1 MPRTVKIATAN
12 VTGYGGVTPDPRDQV
27 IETGSPAD
35 QAKYIPSLYEG
46 ETTSI
51 DVIFTVEYTDEAG
64 TVLGTS
70 NASNVSTTFNFT
82 QYGMAAT
89 KVNNYTLRIA
99 GTYANAF
106 SDQYY
111 RFVLDD
117 MSLVLLPPTTS
128 VKFKAL
134 VEYNKPNIV
143 QIENNYSTTV
153 RAPDDFGGVVE
164 SDISYTFKQWVV
176 WRYQSAIAAITSL
189 VAQGK
194 V

>member
-12 VTGYGGVTPDPRDQV
+12 ITGYGGVSPDPRDQV
-27 IETGSPAD
+27 IETGSAAD

-82 QYGMAAT
+82 QYGMTAT

-99 GTYANAF
+99 GTYSNAF

-117 MSLVLLPPTTS
+117 MSLVLLPPTTT

-143 QIENNYSTTV
+143 QIENNYETTV

-164 SDISYTFKQWVV
+164 SNISYTFKQWIV